1 MQQMGMEGGVDMENT
16 AKTEERTW
24 KDRIKRNLRPL
35 LFGLLAGAG
44 GALLLLVL
52 FAAAMGAMHLTLA
65 AIPWLARIIG
75 AAGGFAAGFFAA
87 RSRKKRGLVI
97 GGCAGAVLG
106 GCFLVLGLCVSGAIP
121 AMQAITKLLL
131 CGAAGMVGGVLGV
144 GSGTGVRR

>member
-1 MQQMGMEGGVDMENT
+1 MQQMGMEGGADMENT

-24 KDRIKRNLRPL
+24 KDRIRRNLRPL

-97 GGCAGAVLG
+97 GGCAGCAKIIVSAD
-106 GCFLVLGLCVSGAIP
+106 CVNLSFGSSSSGY
-121 AMQAITKLLL
+121 
-131 CGAAGMVGGVLGV
+131 GV
-144 GSGTGVRR
+144 GTSTISPRIASSS